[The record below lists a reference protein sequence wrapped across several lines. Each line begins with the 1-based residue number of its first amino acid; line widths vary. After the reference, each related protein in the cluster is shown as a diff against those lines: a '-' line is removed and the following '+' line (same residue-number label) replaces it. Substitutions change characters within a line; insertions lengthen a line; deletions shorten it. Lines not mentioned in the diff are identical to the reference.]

1 MVQWNFSHRFGA
13 SNNRIMGEDAKMSGL
28 NFTGRTAIV
37 TGAASGIGRAVAL
50 RFAQF
55 GARVF
60 LLDKNSELLTQSVRE
75 IQDLVE
81 DAEVEGL
88 CVDLTDGLAVD
99 ALLAGIKEKSGQF
112 HHLVNS
118 AVNFVAAGVDATESD
133 WEAAFAVN
141 VTAASLLTA
150 KFSRDV
156 GGDGTVVN
164 ISSISAH
171 AAQPNRWTYNASK
184 AAILALTRGQALDL
198 AVQGIRVNSVSPGW
212 IWTPEVEKAAGG
224 DRLKWEPIWGQYHIL
239 QRLGEPREIADAVLF
254 LSSPM
259 SSFVTGSELLVDGG
273 YSALG
278 PEGLGET
285 AKFAARVGKEEV

>member
-1 MVQWNFSHRFGA
+1 
-13 SNNRIMGEDAKMSGL
+13 MSGI

-37 TGAASGIGRAVAL
+37 TGSASGIGRAVAL

-55 GARVF
+55 GARVY
-60 LLDKNSELLTQSVRE
+60 LLDKNSELLSESVHE
-75 IQDLVE
+75 IQEAVE
-81 DAEVEGL
+81 NADVQGI

-99 ALLAGIKEKSGQF
+99 GVLSGIREKSGHL

-133 WEAAFAVN
+133 WEATFGVN
-141 VTAASLLTA
+141 VIASSLITA

-156 GGDGTVVN
+156 GCDSTVVN

-198 AVQGIRVNSVSPGW
+198 AAQGIRVNSVSPGW
-212 IWTPEVEKAAGG
+212 IWTPEVEKAAEG
-224 DRLKWEPIWGQYHIL
+224 DRSKWEPIWGKYHIL
-239 QRLGEPREIADAVLF
+239 RRLGEPREIADAVLF

-259 SSFVTGSELLVDGG
+259 SSFITGTELLVDGG
-273 YSALG
+273 YTALG

-285 AKFAARVGKEEV
+285 AKFAARVGRGQGKN